1 MAIKRKGNLTK
12 EKILHFAKDAFYQN
26 GYHAT
31 QLKSIA
37 ALADLS
43 LGNLNYYFKK
53 KDDLVEE
60 IYRQFFTDIYHF
72 IKKSAVIDPLEQFCL
87 FQFMVYTIVLTDEHN
102 KRFYCEIIQDKSN
115 YRVMHGLMRE
125 KYHEMLDALGH
136 SPEHLDFE
144 IILLAE
150 FGTRREIFLNFFAGD
165 LHLTLDQ
172 LVYYLIRNTC
182 KNLEVPP
189 SVFENLMTFSHHFIA
204 EKDFSHLKFL
214 A

>member
-72 IKKSAVIDPLEQFCL
+72 IKKSAVINPLEQFCL
-87 FQFMVYTIVLTDEHN
+87 FQFMAVSYT
-102 KRFYCEIIQDKSN
+102 
-115 YRVMHGLMRE
+115 
-125 KYHEMLDALGH
+125 
-136 SPEHLDFE
+136 HLDVYKRQGQKNGLNAH
-144 IILLAE
+144 ILQKTDITVAK
-150 FGTRREIFLNFFAGD
+150 GDDFLILPF
-165 LHLTLDQ
+165 
-172 LVYYLIRNTC
+172 
-182 KNLEVPP
+182 
-189 SVFENLMTFSHHFIA
+189 SVGHAFRCV
-204 EKDFSHLKFL
+204 
-214 A
+214 